1 MSEIRKEKVLA
12 AMSGGVDSSA
22 AVKLLLDAGY
32 EAAGATMHL
41 YTNEDIGIDRSKTC
55 CSLSDVEDARLVAH
69 KLGIDFFVFDLAEEF
84 GRCVIGNF
92 VDTYLAGGTPNP
104 CIECNKHLKFG
115 SFLERARL
123 LGFDYIATG
132 HYVRREFDENTGR
145 WLLKRSPDRKKDQSY
160 VLYNMTQ
167 DQLEHTLFPVGELT
181 KDRIRAIAAENGLI
195 NADKPDS
202 QDICFIPDGDYARF
216 ITERSGEQP
225 RGEIVLTDGTVI
237 GEHKGLIHYTI
248 GQRKGIGVSYSEPL
262 FVVEKDMAANRLV
275 LGRSEE
281 TARDSLIAEGV
292 NFILVEALTEP
303 FRCTCQTRYHQ
314 QDVPCTLYPLGGGR
328 VRVEFDKPHR
338 AISRGQ
344 SAVFYDGDTVVGGGI
359 IA

>member
-1 MSEIRKEKVLA
+1 MSEIEKKKVLA

-22 AVKLLLDAGY
+22 AVRLLLDAGY
-32 EAAGATMHL
+32 EVSGATMHL
-41 YTNEDIGIDRSKTC
+41 YTNDDIGIERSKTC
-55 CSLSDVEDARLVAH
+55 CSLSDVEDARLVAN
-69 KLGIDFFVFDLAEEF
+69 KLGIDFFVFDLAEQF

-132 HYVRREFDENTGR
+132 HYVRREYDEDSGR
-145 WLLKRSPDRKKDQSY
+145 WLLKRSPDRRKDQSY
-160 VLYNMTQ
+160 VLYGMTQ
-167 DQLEHTLFPVGELT
+167 DQLAHTLFPVGEMT
-181 KDRIRAIAAENGLI
+181 KDRIRAIAAENDLV

-225 RGEIVLTDGTVI
+225 HGEIVLTDGTVL

-262 FVVEKDMAANRLV
+262 FVVEKDMSANRLV
-275 LGRSEE
+275 LGRAEE
-281 TARDSLIAEGV
+281 TARDTLIAEDV
-292 NFILVEALTEP
+292 NFITMEKLTAP
-303 FRCTCQTRYHQ
+303 YRCTCQTRYHQ

-344 SAVFYDGDTVVGGGI
+344 SAVFYDGDTGVGGGI